1 MTRPLRIFIEL
12 ALTATFIVT
21 IALAVLIWRVSTSP
35 LHLEEFV
42 PDIEAAL
49 QSAAPD
55 MSFKI
60 NTAFLTGGEAE
71 EVFEIVLRDIT
82 MRNAN
87 NEKVGSVQGMRLG
100 FSWRNLLLF
109 SLTPSKVW
117 IRGTSVQLVRFED
130 GHIGFNTTA
139 KKDPSP
145 ASRSLD
151 QLTQAFARA
160 PDAFKEIRIK
170 DAWVQFEDRKDPFTL
185 EAKNGDFLL
194 VRQDKEIAGS
204 LTLNLESGDFKQKVT
219 GSIAYD
225 AERQQTRLTMGVR
238 DIDMAELSKLLTQ
251 LPQDAKLSTPVTA
264 VGEIII
270 DNELQPLALN
280 LNLSTDKG
288 ELTFPPYLPQAVTL
302 DKMFTRVVYNLLDK
316 SLTLERLQLTIG
328 KAVIAAQGYLHEAH
342 NKTVDRNT
350 SLQAQITNLPIDQLD
365 HLWPHELAT
374 NARDWVTKNINGG
387 TVGLATLDMK
397 AVLKAD
403 GGFHVNAMG
412 GKVAFRDTTVS
423 YLPHMPVV
431 RKVDGVATYD
441 ADNFNINTT
450 AGELLDTKVTK
461 GEIAISGLQQ
471 HLQRIDMLFDL
482 NGPLQ
487 DTMRTIESK
496 PLEYLQ
502 KMKMKSDQFA
512 GVIRTKLYLG
522 FPLLH
527 DLKMEQVD
535 MKAAGVITDAT
546 IRNVVRDLTA
556 TSDRLVLKV
565 DTDALQVS
573 GRARLADANVQVEW
587 REFFNDKHHNGTE
600 VDLSGAITP
609 AVLRDLRIPIE
620 NYLKGNGQGTVK
632 VVQDHKKNIAVSV
645 NATADQADIV
655 ISELGLSKARGVPAK
670 VALDAAIDADG
681 TTTFSNASL
690 SWPNMS
696 MQGGMARLDRNGNLE
711 SATLKNVRMGRTN
724 ASFIVTPVSPG
735 RTRLVVSG
743 DTVDLSGYWS
753 QKKEPTPKDA
763 PLPPRYDISLRTSKL
778 YLDPELPFT
787 AVRADISVQG
797 PQILAMDINAA
808 VEDAKL
814 MAVQKPI
821 AGGLQTLDV
830 TANHTGKILQAL
842 DMTDALVGGELSI
855 HGRSTTANPDLIEGR
870 MWLKKFKLVKAPVL
884 ARLINA
890 LSPVGLLELLNDK
903 GLNFDSLISDITLQK
918 RGATIKLTD
927 GKLSGSSLGM
937 TFGGYMYRTSGN
949 ISLKGTI
956 VPMEGINKFASRIP
970 LIGQILTGIKG
981 EGILAATYR
990 IKGLASD
997 PTVTVNPLAALAPGI
1012 LRSILFSGGEEKEE

>member
-21 IALAVLIWRVSTSP
+21 IALAVLIWRISASP
-35 LHLEEFV
+35 LHLDDFV

-49 QSAAPD
+49 QSAAPE

-60 NTAFLTGGEAE
+60 NTAFLTGGKAE
-71 EVFEIVLRDIT
+71 EVFEVVLRDIT
-82 MRNAN
+82 MHNAN

-100 FSWRNLLLF
+100 FSWRNLMLF
-109 SLTPSKVW
+109 SLIPSKVW

-130 GHIGFNTTA
+130 GHIGFNTES

-145 ASRSLD
+145 ATRSLD
-151 QLTQAFARA
+151 QLTQAIARA

-170 DAWVQFEDRKDPFTL
+170 DAWVQFEDRKDPFTM
-185 EAKNGDFLL
+185 EAKNGEFLL
-194 VRQDKEIAGS
+194 VRQGKQIEGS
-204 LTLNLESGDFKQKVT
+204 LTLDLESGDFKQSST

-238 DIDMAELSKLLTQ
+238 DIDMAELSKLLTH
-251 LPQDAKLSTPVTA
+251 LPQDARLSTPVTA

-270 DNELQPLALN
+270 DSALQPLALN
-280 LNLSTDKG
+280 LNLSADKG
-288 ELTFPPYLPQAVTL
+288 ELTFPPYLPEAVSL
-302 DKMFTRVVYNLLDK
+302 DNMSTRVVYNLLDK
-316 SLTLERLQLTIG
+316 SLMLERLQLAIG
-328 KAVIAAQGYLHEAH
+328 KATISAQGYLHDARSKE
-342 NKTVDRNT
+342 VDRNT
-350 SLQAQITNLPIDQLD
+350 ALQAQITNLPVDELD
-365 HLWPHELAT
+365 RLWPHELAV
-374 NARDWVTKNINGG
+374 NARTWVTQNINGG
-387 TVGLATLDMK
+387 TVDLATLDLK

-403 GGFHVNAMG
+403 GGFHINAMG
-412 GKVAFRDTTVS
+412 GKVGFRDTNVS

-431 RKVDGVATYD
+431 HKVDGLATYD
-441 ADNFNINTT
+441 ADNFNIDTT
-450 AGELLDTKVTK
+450 AGQLLDTKVTK
-461 GEIAISGLQQ
+461 GEIAISGLQGD
-471 HLQRIDMLFDL
+471 LQRIDMLFDL

-487 DTMRTIESK
+487 DTMQTIEAK

-502 KMKMKSDQFA
+502 KMKMKSDQFSGA
-512 GVIRTKLYLG
+512 IKTKLYLG

-546 IRNVVRDLTA
+546 IKNVVRDLTA

-565 DTDALQVS
+565 DQDTLQVS
-573 GRARLADANVQVEW
+573 GPARLADANVHIEW
-587 REFFNDKHHNGTE
+587 REHFNNKHANGTE

-609 AVLRDLRIPIE
+609 AALRGLRIPADA
-620 NYLKGNGQGTVK
+620 YFKGNAQGTVK
-632 VVQDHKKNIAVSV
+632 VVQDHQKNIAVSV

-696 MQGGMARLDRNGNLE
+696 VQGGMARLDKNGNLE

-724 ASFIVTPVSPG
+724 ASLIVTPVSTG

-743 DTVDLSGYWS
+743 DVVDFSGYWG
-753 QKKEPTPKDA
+753 QKKEPQPKDA
-763 PLPPRYDISLRTSKL
+763 PLPPRYDISLRTGKL

-787 AVRADISVQG
+787 DVRADISVQG
-797 PQILAMDINAA
+797 PQILAMDVNVTI
-808 VEDAKL
+808 EDAKL
-814 MAVQKPI
+814 TAVQKPI
-821 AGGLQTLDV
+821 NGGLQTLDV
-830 TANHTGKILQAL
+830 TSNNTGKILQAL

-855 HGRSTTANPDLIEGR
+855 HGKSTPAKPELIEGR
-870 MWLKKFKLVKAPVL
+870 MWLKKFKLIKAPVL

-903 GLNFDSLISDITLQK
+903 GLNFDSMIADIALQK
-918 RGATIKLTD
+918 RGATIKMTD

-937 TFGGYMYRTSGN
+937 TFEGYMYRTSGN
-949 ISLKGTI
+949 ISLKGTL
-956 VPMEGINKFASRIP
+956 VPMEGINKFASKIP
-970 LIGQILTGIKG
+970 LIGQILTGLKG

-990 IKGLASD
+990 IKGPASD
-997 PTVTVNPLAALAPGI
+997 PTVSVNPLAALAPGI